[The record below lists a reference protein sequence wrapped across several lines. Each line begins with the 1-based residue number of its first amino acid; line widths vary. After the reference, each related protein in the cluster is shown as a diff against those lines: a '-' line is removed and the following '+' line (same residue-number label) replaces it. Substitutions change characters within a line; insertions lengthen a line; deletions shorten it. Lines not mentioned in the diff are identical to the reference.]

1 MIFKAVTRIIGR
13 FLHAKAEQQRL
24 INAMDKEESEKRER
38 DRERAETKRAA
49 RIEFLPARDHFDL
62 HGFSFPFLVT
72 HTSKLHATR

>member
-38 DRERAETKRAA
+38 DREREQKPSAQ
-49 RIEFLPARDHFDL
+49 
-62 HGFSFPFLVT
+62 HG
-72 HTSKLHATR
+72 